1 MPNTKTFDRA
11 KIKNILVVRQHNQ
24 LGDMLC
30 CTPFLAALKKE
41 FTKASITLV
50 ASPFNCR
57 MFEGGGSE
65 YIDKLVIFDKGK
77 VGSFIKL
84 IKTLRKRKY
93 DIGIVPST
101 VSMSGTSH
109 YINFLSGAKIR
120 IGAASIDGKKNKTAS
135 LLTAKKDFKW
145 ADTKMHQTGRNLEY
159 AKITGAVLTDSERR
173 KIQIKLNSEEIKFA
187 VDYAHEHF
195 RDRKKKVFAFHCGA
209 GKVQNRWSR
218 ENFIGLIEKL
228 YRNYD
233 CYIVLTSGYMDI
245 EVTDFI
251 YSELYRKNI
260 HAIILDKPHIR
271 KIAAVLAGVDLYVTN
286 DTGMMHTASFVNS
299 KVIGL
304 FGPTNSY
311 EWGPINEFGRSI
323 QSPTGNIDG
332 ITIEKVFEES
342 KKLIELKRD

>member
-30 CTPFLAALKKE
+30 CTPLLAALKKE
-41 FTKASITLV
+41 FTKASVTLV

-57 MFEGGGSE
+57 MYEGGGSE
-65 YIDKLVIFDKGK
+65 YIDRLVIFDNGK

-84 IKTLRKRKY
+84 IKALRKRKY

-101 VSMSGTSH
+101 VSTSSTSH

-120 IGAASIDGKKNKTAS
+120 IGAGSIDGKKNKTS
-135 LLTAKKDFKW
+135 NLLTIKKDFKW
-145 ADTKMHQTGRNLEY
+145 SGTKMHQTEKNLEY
-159 AKITGAVLTDSERR
+159 AKITGAVLSDSERK
-173 KIQIKLNSEEIKFA
+173 KIKIRFNAEERKFA
-187 VDYAHEHF
+187 ANYAHEHF

-209 GKVQNRWSR
+209 GKEHNRWNK

-228 YRNYD
+228 YKNYD
-233 CYIVLTSGYMDI
+233 CYIILTSGYMDI
-245 EVTDFI
+245 EVTDYI
-251 YSELYRKNI
+251 YSELNRRNI
-260 HAIILDKPHIR
+260 HAIILDKPHLR
-271 KIAAVLAGVDLYVTN
+271 NIAAVLAGVDLYVTN
-286 DTGMMHTASFVNS
+286 DTGMMHAASFVNS

-311 EWGPINEFGRSI
+311 EWGPINEYGRSI
-323 QSPTGNIDG
+323 QSPTRDIDG
-332 ITIEKVFEES
+332 ITVEKVYEES
-342 KKLIELKRD
+342 KKLIELKRE